1 MGDTSGADARRS
13 PRGGAPTRAAAL
25 ILAVLGVLLLL
36 CGAGGASAAPD
47 SGSGSGT
54 GSDEGSAAPPVSQSV
69 RLAAAL
75 RADPVYVTDQLPRVV
90 PRSTAPAFAALAKTT
105 GVPTYVLVL
114 PDHGGSGDAL
124 LGTVHDRLGRDGL
137 YVEVDDMGVAAAKAF
152 GVRAPAD
159 DARTIALY
167 ALPYDA
173 GPLRSFRVFTEA
185 IASGPAR
192 AAHRADQLEKKYGNT
207 GREVAPDYIDST
219 DRANQSFLTGIA
231 LTCLPLSV
239 LLIGWFLRARRRRTR
254 ARGAVGGGGA
264 GGGVGGGGGAGVTL
278 AKGGRPPGKPAGRST
293 RKGAKGAKDSR
304 GAEDRTVRGGRVRAL
319 LPESAAALLLVLGIV
334 LLAPQ
339 LFDQTTDSAASP
351 PTRADLTARVDR
363 VAAGLRQ
370 GAVYTDPE
378 SPQVLD
384 AARLAELRRKIAA
397 FRTGPIRLAVVPQL
411 PDDESAGDSE
421 AFVTALHA
429 RLAADGGGAPGTD
442 AGKGSGGL
450 YVVADPLSGDI
461 DVYDY
466 GLPLDDLRLTLDLPM
481 AIAYDRSDDASDDN
495 HLGDRLDQLMA
506 YIAKVPHAAADPSSG
521 PDQPPE
527 AVSAHKLPGLFH
539 GDFFPGLFVGA
550 FGAAVLVGLTAAG
563 TGTGAALRRRA
574 RRGPRR
580 AAVAE
585 PPSRA
590 STAYL
595 AQAARRETDALATR
609 FAAAAPDA
617 PHRDTAW
624 DCLDTAMLLLGDHDG
639 DGDGRGG
646 DGHDGDGRDA
656 GARAA
661 ESAAA
666 TVLAQAGLAALAGR
680 PYLHCCAVN
689 PLHGAAATGG
699 AATDAAGPS
708 DRVPSARRAAARA
721 GRRCD
726 GCRAAASRG
735 PDALDRRRL
744 FLPGPHGS
752 WRPYEEAPGPLPTA
766 RDGIA
771 RLIAGTREYTHVQ

>member
-1 MGDTSGADARRS
+1 M
-13 PRGGAPTRAAAL
+13 
-25 ILAVLGVLLLL
+25 
-36 CGAGGASAAPD
+36 
-47 SGSGSGT
+47 
-54 GSDEGSAAPPVSQSV
+54 
-69 RLAAAL
+69 
-75 RADPVYVTDQLPRVV
+75 
-90 PRSTAPAFAALAKTT
+90 
-105 GVPTYVLVL
+105 
-114 PDHGGSGDAL
+114 
-124 LGTVHDRLGRDGL
+124 
-137 YVEVDDMGVAAAKAF
+137 
-152 GVRAPAD
+152 
-159 DARTIALY
+159 
-167 ALPYDA
+167 
-173 GPLRSFRVFTEA
+173 
-185 IASGPAR
+185 
-192 AAHRADQLEKKYGNT
+192 
-207 GREVAPDYIDST
+207 
-219 DRANQSFLTGIA
+219 
-231 LTCLPLSV
+231 
-239 LLIGWFLRARRRRTR
+239 
-254 ARGAVGGGGA
+254 
-264 GGGVGGGGGAGVTL
+264 
-278 AKGGRPPGKPAGRST
+278 
-293 RKGAKGAKDSR
+293 
-304 GAEDRTVRGGRVRAL
+304 RGGRVRAL

-370 GAVYTDPE
+370 DAVYTDPE

-421 AFVTALHA
+421 AFVTAVHA
-429 RLAADGGGAPGTD
+429 RLTADGGGAPGTD

-506 YIAKVPHAAADPSSG
+506 YIAKVPHAAANPSSG

-639 DGDGRGG
+639 DGDGREGE
-646 DGHDGDGRDA
+646 GHDGDGRDA

-680 PYLHCCAVN
+680 PYLHCCTVN
-689 PLHGAAATGG
+689 PLHGAAATGA
-699 AATDAAGPS
+699 AATAAGPS

-721 GRRCD
+721 GHRCD
-726 GCRAAASRG
+726 GCRAAAARG